1 MAVDVSNKLDLKER
15 IQKGVNTLAE
25 SVGSTLG
32 PGGRNVL
39 IQDPDTSI
47 RITKD
52 GVSVARAFTSVKDP
66 VENVAIQLVKT
77 VADKAVDKA
86 GDGTTTATLLTQVI
100 INDGFKA
107 INEKSNPVQV
117 KVGIDKAVKA
127 IVSKLKE
134 ISEDIQTEEQI
145 KQVARLSANGDDHIA
160 DVIAQA
166 LDYVGEE
173 GAVSIEESK
182 TAETTLEKVEGMVFE
197 RGMKSPYFSTDP
209 VKNESY
215 LSKPYILIFNGRLT
229 NNQQLINVLNF
240 VAKKDKA
247 LLVIAEDVDSEA
259 LATLIVNKSRGL
271 VRVCAVK
278 APEFGDRRTAALE
291 DIAVMTGGTV
301 ISETKGI
308 RIEKIQE
315 KDFGEYLGQARA
327 VTVTARDTT
336 IVDGSPKIS
345 MEQDGFEEDGVTVK
359 WKEVNPV
366 ETRLIELKA
375 QLETAKSAFQ
385 IENLQSRIAKLTGGV
400 AIINVGGVS
409 EVEMRERKD
418 RVDDALH
425 ATKAAI
431 MEGVVPGG
439 GMALINCESALDE
452 LTIDNKDQ
460 KTGVEIVRKALYAP
474 FNKILTNAGYD
485 NPSEI
490 LNKVIFNR
498 DENGGVWSGYN
509 VRDGVYVNLKEA
521 GVIDPAKVTRTALE
535 NAASISGTI
544 LTTTSCVFEI
554 PEPKQFNNQ
563 FENQE
568 FE

>member
-1 MAVDVSNKLDLKER
+1 MVEVSLKEDLKVR
-15 IQKGVNTLAE
+15 VLSGIDKIANCA
-25 SVGSTLG
+25 SSTLG
-32 PGGRNVL
+32 PSGRNVL
-39 IQDPDTSI
+39 IQDPDGTI

-52 GVSVARAFTSVKDP
+52 GVSVTRAFTSVKDP
-66 VENVAIQLVKT
+66 VENVAIQLIKT
-77 VADKAVDKA
+77 VANKAVDKA

-107 INEKSNPVQV
+107 IDEKSNPVQV

-127 IVSKLKE
+127 VVKKLKE
-134 ISEDIQTEEQI
+134 ISEDIHTEDQI
-145 KQVARLSANGDDHIA
+145 KQVARLSANGDDQIA

-166 LDYVGEE
+166 LDYVGED

-209 VKNESY
+209 TKNEAY
-215 LSKPYILIFNGRLT
+215 LSKPYVLIVNGRIMT
-229 NNQQLINVLNF
+229 NNQLVDLLNY
-240 VAKKDKA
+240 VANQDRS

-259 LATLIVNKSRGL
+259 LATLIVNKSRGIL
-271 VRVCAVK
+271 KVCAVK

-291 DIAVMTGGTV
+291 DIAVLTGGTV
-301 ISETKGI
+301 ISEVKGL
-308 RIEKIQE
+308 RLDKIKGQQWAN
-315 KDFGEYLGQARA
+315 YLGECRVA
-327 VTVTARDTT
+327 TITATDTT
-336 IVDGSPKIS
+336 LVDGKPKMS
-345 MEQDGFEEDGVTVK
+345 KEEDGFEEDGVTVK
-359 WKEVNPV
+359 YKEINPV
-366 ETRLIELKA
+366 ETRLLELKT

-385 IENLQSRIAKLTGGV
+385 IENIQSRIAKLTGGV
-400 AIINVGGVS
+400 AIINVGGIS

-452 LTIDNKDQ
+452 LEMANKDQ
-460 KTGVEIVRKALYAP
+460 KVGLEIVRKALYAP
-474 FNKILTNAGYD
+474 FNKILTNAGYE
-485 NPSEI
+485 NPAEI
-490 LNKVIFNR
+490 LNKAIFNR
-498 DENGGVWSGYN
+498 DENGGIWSGYN

-521 GVIDPAKVTRTALE
+521 GVVDPTKVTRTALE

-544 LTTTSCVFEI
+544 LTTTSCVFEV
-554 PEPKQFNNQ
+554 PEPVNNQ
-563 FENQE
+563 NENQQYQ
-568 FE
+568 

>member
-1 MAVDVSNKLDLKER
+1 MAVEVSNKIDLKDR
-15 IQKGVNTLAE
+15 IKKGINTLVD
-25 SVGSTLG
+25 SISSTIG

-39 IQDPDTSI
+39 IQDADGTI

-77 VADKAVDKA
+77 VANKAVDKA
-86 GDGTTTATLLTQVI
+86 GDGTSTASLLTQVI

-107 INEKSNPVQV
+107 IDEKSNPVQV

-127 IVSKLKE
+127 VVKKLKE
-134 ISEDIQTEEQI
+134 ISEDIHTEDQI
-145 KQVARLSANGDDHIA
+145 KQVARLSANGDDQIA

-166 LDYVGEE
+166 LDYVGED

-209 VKNESY
+209 TKNEAY
-215 LSKPYILIFNGRLT
+215 LSKPYVLIVNGRIMT
-229 NNQQLINVLNF
+229 NNQLVDLLNY
-240 VAKKDKA
+240 VANQDRS

-259 LATLIVNKSRGL
+259 LATLIVNKSRGIL
-271 VRVCAVK
+271 KVCAVK

-291 DIAVMTGGTV
+291 DIAVLTGGTV
-301 ISETKGI
+301 ISEVKGL
-308 RIEKIQE
+308 RLDKIKGQQWAN
-315 KDFGEYLGQARA
+315 YLGECRVA
-327 VTVTARDTT
+327 TITATDTT
-336 IVDGSPKIS
+336 LVDGKPKMS
-345 MEQDGFEEDGVTVK
+345 KEEDGFEEDGVTVK
-359 WKEVNPV
+359 YKEINPV
-366 ETRLIELKA
+366 ETRLLELKT

-385 IENLQSRIAKLTGGV
+385 IENIQSRIAKLTGGV
-400 AIINVGGVS
+400 AIINVGGIS

-452 LTIDNKDQ
+452 LEMANKDQ
-460 KTGVEIVRKALYAP
+460 KVGLEIVRKALYAP
-474 FNKILTNAGYD
+474 FNKILTNAGYE
-485 NPSEI
+485 NPAEI
-490 LNKVIFNR
+490 LNKAIFNR
-498 DENGGVWSGYN
+498 DENGGIWSGYN

-521 GVIDPAKVTRTALE
+521 GVVDPTKVTRTALE

-544 LTTTSCVFEI
+544 LTTTSCVFEV
-554 PEPKQFNNQ
+554 PEPVNNQ
-563 FENQE
+563 NENQQYQ
-568 FE
+568 

>member
-1 MAVDVSNKLDLKER
+1 MVEVSLKEDLKVR
-15 IQKGVNTLAE
+15 VLSGIDKIANCA
-25 SVGSTLG
+25 SSTLG
-32 PGGRNVL
+32 PSGRNVL
-39 IQDPDTSI
+39 IQDPDGTI

-52 GVSVARAFTSVKDP
+52 GVSVTRAFTSVKDP
-66 VENVAIQLVKT
+66 VENVAIQLIKT
-77 VADKAVDKA
+77 VANKAVDKA
-86 GDGTTTATLLTQVI
+86 GDGTTTASLLTQVI

-107 INEKSNPVQV
+107 IDEKSNPVQV

-127 IVSKLKE
+127 VVKKLKE
-134 ISEDIQTEEQI
+134 ISEDIHTEDQI
-145 KQVARLSANGDDHIA
+145 KQVARLSANGDDQIA

-166 LDYVGEE
+166 LDYVGED

-209 VKNESY
+209 TKNEAY
-215 LSKPYILIFNGRLT
+215 LSKPYVLIVNGRIMT
-229 NNQQLINVLNF
+229 NNQLVDLLNY
-240 VAKKDKA
+240 VANQDRS

-271 VRVCAVK
+271 LKVCAVK

-291 DIAVMTGGTV
+291 DIAVLTGGTV
-301 ISETKGI
+301 ISEVKGL
-308 RIEKIQE
+308 RLDKIKGQQWAN
-315 KDFGEYLGQARA
+315 YLGECRVA
-327 VTVTARDTT
+327 TITATDTT
-336 IVDGSPKIS
+336 LVDGKPKMS
-345 MEQDGFEEDGVTVK
+345 KEEDGFEEDGVTVK
-359 WKEVNPV
+359 YKEINPV
-366 ETRLIELKA
+366 ETRLLELKT

-385 IENLQSRIAKLTGGV
+385 IENIQSRIAKLTGGV
-400 AIINVGGVS
+400 AIINVGGIS

-452 LTIDNKDQ
+452 LEMANKDQ
-460 KTGVEIVRKALYAP
+460 KVGLEIVRKALYAP

-485 NPSEI
+485 NPSEV
-490 LNKVIFNR
+490 LNRTIFNR
-498 DENGGVWSGYN
+498 DENGGIWSGYN
-509 VRDGVYVNLKEA
+509 VRDGVYVNLKDA
-521 GVIDPAKVTRTALE
+521 GVVDPTKVTRTALE

-544 LTTTSCVFEI
+544 LTTTSCVYEL
-554 PEPKQFNNQ
+554 PEPVNNQ
-563 FENQE
+563 NENQQYE
-568 FE
+568 

>member
-1 MAVDVSNKLDLKER
+1 MAVEVSNKIDLKDR
-15 IQKGVNTLAE
+15 IKKGINTLVD
-25 SVGSTLG
+25 SISSTIG

-39 IQDPDTSI
+39 IQDADGTI

-77 VADKAVDKA
+77 VANKAVDKA
-86 GDGTTTATLLTQVI
+86 GDGTSTASLLTQVI

-107 INEKSNPVQV
+107 IDEKSNPVQV

-127 IVSKLKE
+127 VVKKLKE
-134 ISEDIQTEEQI
+134 ISEDIHTEDQI
-145 KQVARLSANGDDHIA
+145 KQVARLSANGDDQIA

-166 LDYVGEE
+166 LDYVGED

-209 VKNESY
+209 TKNEAY
-215 LSKPYILIFNGRLT
+215 LSKPYVLIVNGRIMA
-229 NNQQLINVLNF
+229 NNQLVDLLNY
-240 VAKKDKA
+240 VANQDRS

-259 LATLIVNKSRGL
+259 LATLIVNKSRGIL
-271 VRVCAVK
+271 KVCAVK

-291 DIAVMTGGTV
+291 DIAVLTGGTV
-301 ISETKGI
+301 ISEVKGL
-308 RIEKIQE
+308 RLDKIKGQQWAN
-315 KDFGEYLGQARA
+315 YLGECRVA
-327 VTVTARDTT
+327 TITATDTT
-336 IVDGSPKIS
+336 LVDGKPKMS
-345 MEQDGFEEDGVTVK
+345 KEEDGFEEDGVTVK
-359 WKEVNPV
+359 YKEINPV
-366 ETRLIELKA
+366 ETRLLELKT

-385 IENLQSRIAKLTGGV
+385 IENIQSRIAKLTGGV
-400 AIINVGGVS
+400 AIINVGGIS

-452 LTIDNKDQ
+452 LEMANKDQ
-460 KTGVEIVRKALYAP
+460 KVGLEIVRKALYAP
-474 FNKILTNAGYD
+474 FNKILTNAGYE
-485 NPSEI
+485 NPAEI
-490 LNKVIFNR
+490 LNKAIFNR
-498 DENGGVWSGYN
+498 DENGGIWSGYN

-521 GVIDPAKVTRTALE
+521 GVVDPTKVTRTALE

-544 LTTTSCVFEI
+544 LTTTSCVFEV
-554 PEPKQFNNQ
+554 PEPVNNQ
-563 FENQE
+563 NENQQYQ
-568 FE
+568 